1 MYKRPSIRD
10 LKTALRKKYSSLRAS
25 ITDVDH
31 HAFSSAIAENF
42 LNSEEYKSA
51 EAVLLYLSINREVR
65 TRALVDR
72 ILKDGKKLALP
83 VCFDE
88 GRMTFR
94 YVTDKSQLVKG
105 KFSAPEPDISCP
117 EYEGG
122 VSTVCVI
129 PAIAFDKSGYR
140 LGYGKGYYD
149 RYLSRFD
156 VVRVGFCFSELF
168 VDSLPHGR
176 YDAACDLIITEKGVF
191 RPDENK

>member
-10 LKTALRKKYSSLRAS
+10 EKNALRKVYSSRRAS
-25 ITDVDH
+25 IGDSEH
-31 HAFSSAIAENF
+31 REFSERIAEHF
-42 LNSEEYKSA
+42 LNSEEYKRA

-72 ILKDGKKLALP
+72 ILKDGKRLALP

-94 YVTDKSQLVKG
+94 YINDKKQLTRG
-105 KFSAPEPDISCP
+105 FFSAPEPDESCE
-117 EYEGG
+117 EYQGE
-122 VSTVCVI
+122 VATVCVI
-129 PAIAFDKSGYR
+129 PAIAFDKNGYR

-176 YDAACDLIITEKGVF
+176 FDAACDMVITEKGVF
-191 RPDENK
+191 RPNENQ